1 MATAIDPICQMDVD
15 TDNPPGGQSEHDGTT
30 YYFCAPGCKVAFD
43 KEPEKYLSESQG
55 EHEGHDH
62 EDHEGHDH
70 GDHEGHDQGAQES
83 QDSHDDHHGHDDHG
97 DDHDHG
103 PGGHSHGHHMPERPA
118 ASGPAAKKPG
128 FFARLF
134 GKK

>member
-15 TDNPPGGQSEHDGTT
+15 TDNPPGGQSEHNGTT

-43 KEPEKYLSESQG
+43 KEPEKYLSEAHD

-62 EDHEGHDH
+62 S
-70 GDHEGHDQGAQES
+70 AQES
-83 QDSHDDHHGHDDHG
+83 HDSHDDHR
-97 DDHDHG
+97 DHDHG
-103 PGGHSHGHHMPERPA
+103 SGGHSHGHHMPETPA

>member
-1 MATAIDPICQMDVD
+1 MATAIDPICKMDVD

-43 KEPEKYLSESQG
+43 KEPEKYLAEAESA
-55 EHEGHDH
+55 GHD
-62 EDHEGHDH
+62 DHEGHGHDHGDH
-70 GDHEGHDQGAQES
+70 GDHEGHDD
-83 QDSHDDHHGHDDHG
+83 DSDHEDHGGHEDHGHDN
-97 DDHDHG
+97 HDHG
-103 PGGHSHGHHMPERPA
+103 PGGHSHGHHMPEREESAAPA
-118 ASGPAAKKPG
+118 SKPG

>member
-1 MATAIDPICQMDVD
+1 MATAIDPICKMDVD

-43 KEPEKYLSESQG
+43 KEPEEYLAEAESA
-55 EHEGHDH
+55 GHD
-62 EDHEGHDH
+62 DHEGHGHDHVDHGNH
-70 GDHEGHDQGAQES
+70 GDHEGHDD
-83 QDSHDDHHGHDDHG
+83 DSDNEDHG
-97 DDHDHG
+97 GHDDHDHG
-103 PGGHSHGHHMPERPA
+103 PGGHSHGHHMPEREEA
-118 ASGPAAKKPG
+118 AAPPSKPG

>member
-15 TDNPPGGQSEHDGTT
+15 TDNPPGGQSEHEGTT

-43 KEPEKYLSESQG
+43 KEPEKYVSEAHDHDN
-55 EHEGHDH
+55 HEGHDHGDH

-70 GDHEGHDQGAQES
+70 GAHDEPAEAA
-83 QDSHDDHHGHDDHG
+83 HDDHG
-97 DDHDHG
+97 DHGHDHG
-103 PGGHSHGHHMPERPA
+103 SGGHSHGHHMPDRPA
-118 ASGPAAKKPG
+118 ETAPAARRPG
-128 FFARLF
+128 FFARLC